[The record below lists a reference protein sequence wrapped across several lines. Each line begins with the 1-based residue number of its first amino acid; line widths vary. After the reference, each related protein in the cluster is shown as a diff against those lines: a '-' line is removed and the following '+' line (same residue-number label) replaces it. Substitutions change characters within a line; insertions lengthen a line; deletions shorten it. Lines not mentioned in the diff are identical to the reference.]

1 MEVEYSQK
9 SEKGLNNSQV
19 ARPTESAYRSSKQQ
33 SSNDG
38 QPVVTNTLGEK
49 SMLEA
54 VMGKPVTTA
63 DVEDFEK
70 GMSS

>member
-1 MEVEYSQK
+1 MTIVCCVVIQFV
-9 SEKGLNNSQV
+9 GLNNSQV

-63 DVEDFEK
+63 DVQDAC
-70 GMSS
+70 